1 MNPLHDLLSRLNPQT
16 GEIEGAPLLRRY
28 LSDLRG
34 CFFDQQAYGASLA
47 AGNPLIYTVAS
58 KELADGPGDLHFGIG
73 RIMPGRVGAEYYL
86 TKGHLHARR
95 EAAELYLGLAGDGLM
110 LLEDEATGESHL
122 IALKPN
128 QAVYVPGHTAHRT
141 INVGAEPLVYL
152 GVYPAQAGHD
162 YAPIAE
168 RNFRKVVLERNARP
182 VLLDRAPLLRQP
194 GDNPERTDEKR

>member
-1 MNPLHDLLSRLNPQT
+1 MKPLNELLSLYNPQT

-34 CFFDQQAYGASLA
+34 CFLDQQAYRTALA
-47 AGNPLIYTVAS
+47 ADDPLIYTVAS
-58 KELADGPGDLHFGIG
+58 NDAANGPGDLHFGIG
-73 RIMPGRVGAEYYL
+73 RIMPGRVGSEYYL
-86 TKGHLHARR
+86 TKGHLHTRR
-95 EAAELYLGLAGDGLM
+95 DAAELYLGLAGEGLM
-110 LLEDEATGESHL
+110 LLEDEVSGESQL

-182 VLLDRAPLLRQP
+182 VFLDRAPLLRQP
-194 GDNPERTDEKR
+194 GDNPESAR

>member
-1 MNPLHDLLSRLNPQT
+1 MNPLPELLSRFNPQT
-16 GEIEGAPLLRRY
+16 GEIAGAPLLRRH

-34 CFFDQQAYGASLA
+34 CFLDSQAYAAALA
-47 AGNPLIYTVAS
+47 AGDPLVYTVAS
-58 KELADGPGDLHFGIG
+58 QELADGPGDLHFGIG

-95 EAAELYLGLAGDGLM
+95 DAAEVYIGLAGEGLM
-110 LLEDEATGESHL
+110 LLEGETGGETQL
-122 IALKPN
+122 VPLRPN

-141 INVGAEPLVYL
+141 INIGPEPLVYL

-168 RNFRKVVLERNARP
+168 RNFRQVVLERNARP
-182 VLLDRAPLLRQP
+182 VLLDRATLLGQP
-194 GDNPERTDEKR
+194 GENPERTR